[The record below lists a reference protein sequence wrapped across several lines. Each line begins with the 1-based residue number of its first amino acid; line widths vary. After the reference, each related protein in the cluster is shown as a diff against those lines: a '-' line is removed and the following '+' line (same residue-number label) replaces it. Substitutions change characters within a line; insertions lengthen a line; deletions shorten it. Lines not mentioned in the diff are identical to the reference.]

1 MPCFAVE
8 EMDEV
13 NPRME
18 SFDLALV
25 IGERDRPG
33 VGLGG
38 GVVNVNC
45 MSGRAGGQGGAH
57 PAWHV
62 HRGLRAHQMLLPH
75 RSAAM
80 CHVSQT
86 AFS

>member
-25 IGERDRPG
+25 IGERARPG

-38 GVVNVNC
+38 ELFMFIV
-45 MSGRAGGQGGAH
+45 
-57 PAWHV
+57 
-62 HRGLRAHQMLLPH
+62 
-75 RSAAM
+75 
-80 CHVSQT
+80 
-86 AFS
+86 